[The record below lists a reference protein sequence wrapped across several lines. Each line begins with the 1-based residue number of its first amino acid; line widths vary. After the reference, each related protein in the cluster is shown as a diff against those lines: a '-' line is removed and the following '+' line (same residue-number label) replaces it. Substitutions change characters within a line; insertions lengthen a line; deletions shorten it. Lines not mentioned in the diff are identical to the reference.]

1 VNWTHNDPVVR
12 STIDV
17 GVAYGTDVVKARS
30 VLFEIVT
37 NHPDVKSDPL
47 PRVWFWAFGDSSLTL
62 RTFVFTSFELRIATV
77 NALNLEIH
85 RRFAQEGIE
94 IAFPQRDL
102 HLRSVPDPT
111 SPLPAVPEETPPSPP
126 PIPGSGER
134 KRRELEPERREHRVG
149 HRPGRVHDAPGHL
162 AGAPDDSA
170 YRGAHR
176 LRRVTLEQ
184 VPDRLDLALDGPADA
199 AHHAADDLADRLHAG
214 HGERAHLLGD
224 LPDEA
229 SERPEE
235 VSRQTGGT
243 TLDQILG
250 LRGTPV
256 ERVRHRRR
264 EAALEELEHPLPDP
278 SEHVQGEP
286 HELLRVEAPWQLD
299 VVGIAFRSHP
309 TTPDFS

>member
-1 VNWTHNDPVVR
+1 VRYVVLLVSYAAAILSLHLSFSSIGWALAAVSLGVGFGLQEIVANFVSGLILLFERPVRVGDVVTVGTTTGTVDRINIRATQILNWDRQVIIIPNRRFISEEVVNWTHNDPVVR

-126 PIPGSGER
+126 PIPGSG
-134 KRRELEPERREHRVG
+134 
-149 HRPGRVHDAPGHL
+149 
-162 AGAPDDSA
+162 
-170 YRGAHR
+170 
-176 LRRVTLEQ
+176 
-184 VPDRLDLALDGPADA
+184 
-199 AHHAADDLADRLHAG
+199 
-214 HGERAHLLGD
+214 GE
-224 LPDEA
+224 EA
-229 SERPEE
+229 S
-235 VSRQTGGT
+235 
-243 TLDQILG
+243 
-250 LRGTPV
+250 
-256 ERVRHRRR
+256 
-264 EAALEELEHPLPDP
+264 
-278 SEHVQGEP
+278 
-286 HELLRVEAPWQLD
+286 
-299 VVGIAFRSHP
+299 
-309 TTPDFS
+309 